1 MVMERGLE
9 SPSKIQDWS
18 KNYHITHMRFIKAL
32 MKWMEYRVGFQAG
45 KTDRQR
51 YSESAFTQGF
61 L

>member
-18 KNYHITHMRFIKAL
+18 KNYHITHIRVIKDL
-32 MKWMEYRVGFQAG
+32 MKWMEYRIGFQAG
-45 KTDRQR
+45 KTDRQGHC
-51 YSESAFTQGF
+51 ESALTQGF